1 MEVTAS
7 KIKVVEGKGPD
18 GNVAHLSLLLSP
30 PPTPNYRD
38 NTKKKKSRKTNIDLE
53 NSKENAIFSL
63 LTRLVAYSFYI

>member
-18 GNVAHLSLLLSP
+18 GNGNVAHLSLLLP
-30 PPTPNYRD
+30 GPRFRD
-38 NTKKKKSRKTNIDLE
+38 STKKKKSRKTNIDLE

-63 LTRLVAYSFYI
+63 LIRLVAYSFYI

>member
-30 PPTPNYRD
+30 PPTPNLE
-38 NTKKKKSRKTNIDLE
+38 TVQKKKAEK
-53 NSKENAIFSL
+53 
-63 LTRLVAYSFYI
+63 

>member
-30 PPTPNYRD
+30 PPTPNLE
-38 NTKKKKSRKTNIDLE
+38 TVQKKKSRKTNIDLE